1 MIVTDVG
8 SNVFIVILGISEG
21 TRMKGDGS
29 KIPGLGL
36 HSGLALT
43 MFHTCLLPSSPTHP
57 PLYFTGN
64 EHAKATTIKLR
75 TFLQTFS

>member
-1 MIVTDVG
+1 MTVTDVG
-8 SNVFIVILGISEG
+8 SNVFIVIPGISE
-21 TRMKGDGS
+21 GDGS

-43 MFHTCLLPSSPTHP
+43 VFHPRLLPSSPTHP
-57 PLYFTGN
+57 PLYFTAN
-64 EHAKATTIKLR
+64 EHAKAMTTKLW